1 MKRKTFYATVDVD
14 VDYDIEFED
23 LLEIIESCDEE
34 ELNEIRDLIGEQSD
48 NSGFDAHNL
57 YDESKLKILKVA
69 FKKYELDE
77 LMKRLDI
84 NNNEY

>member
-34 ELNEIRDLIGEQSD
+34 ELNEIRYLIGEQSD

-57 YDESKLKILKVA
+57 YDESKLKILKVD